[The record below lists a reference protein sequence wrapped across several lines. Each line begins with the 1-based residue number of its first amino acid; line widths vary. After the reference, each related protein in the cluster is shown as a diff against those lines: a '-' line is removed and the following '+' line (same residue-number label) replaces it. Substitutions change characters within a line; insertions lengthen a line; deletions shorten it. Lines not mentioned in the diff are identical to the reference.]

1 MLFIVHRSG
10 LLTFLCCI
18 IIYYVKPLLFTHSS
32 VHEHLHYFLFWT
44 IMNSVAVKVTV
55 YIFWSAF
62 VYTSIKY
69 IFRNEI
75 AGIKEYAN
83 GSQN

>member
-1 MLFIVHRSG
+1 
-10 LLTFLCCI
+10 
-18 IIYYVKPLLFTHSS
+18 
-32 VHEHLHYFLFWT
+32 
-44 IMNSVAVKVTV
+44 MNSVAVKVTV